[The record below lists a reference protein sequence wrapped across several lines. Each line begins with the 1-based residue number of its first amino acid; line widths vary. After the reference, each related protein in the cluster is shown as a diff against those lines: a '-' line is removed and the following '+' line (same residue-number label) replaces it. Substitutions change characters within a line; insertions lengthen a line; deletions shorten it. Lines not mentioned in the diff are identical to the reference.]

1 MKNDIDFQ
9 MHSLCILT
17 IINELCSITDDSPN
31 HWGRDRIDWE
41 KHVELKIFE
50 RRFHVL
56 YRMDYSSF
64 LHLHD
69 ILCPFLN
76 RMESKSRSMEAISN
90 VTVVACGVRYLAG
103 EKLRSLESDL
113 GISKSSAY
121 VAKDKFIDA
130 VLQCP
135 DLDIQFP
142 TTTDEL
148 SSIARGFE
156 AKATASIFQGCVGAI
171 DGFFQPTK
179 QPSVK
184 ESFGNQ
190 RAYFSGHYR
199 MYGLNVQAVVDANLK
214 FIYFGVIGPGSMND
228 NRSYKKSGLESIINN
243 LPNGFFI
250 LGDAAYTLSNNLLI
264 PFVGSNR
271 HDPAKDAYNFYL
283 SQLRIRVE
291 MSFGRLVKKWG
302 ILREPLCCSLKRNS
316 DILVACG
323 RLHNFVL
330 VYNDS
335 EPDQPCYSSPSMPS
349 GFEYLPTRVED
360 REDVD
365 DFIESSVLGASRNR
379 DIIVDFIRHEKFTR
393 PTYNLARNAGNID
406 GNDSNVLFYTVI

>member
-1 MKNDIDFQ
+1 
-9 MHSLCILT
+9 MHSLCILI
-17 IINELCSITDDSPN
+17 IINELCSITNDSPN
-31 HWGRDRIDWE
+31 HWDRYRIDWE
-41 KHVELKIFE
+41 EHVELKTFE
-50 RRFHVL
+50 RRFHIL

-64 LHLHD
+64 VRLHN

-76 RMESKSRSMEAISN
+76 RMESNSRSVEAITN
-90 VTVVACGVRYLAG
+90 VMIVACGVRYLAG
-103 EKLRSLESDL
+103 EKLRSLESDF

-135 DLDIQFP
+135 DLDIKFP
-142 TTTDEL
+142 TTTEEF
-148 SSIARGFE
+148 SSIAKGFE
-156 AKATASIFQGCVGAI
+156 SKASATIFQGCVGAI

-199 MYGLNVQAVVDANLK
+199 MYGLNVQAVVDSNLK

-228 NRSYKKSGLESIINN
+228 NRSYKKSGLESIVNN
-243 LPNGFFI
+243 LPSGSFI
-250 LGDAAYTLSNNLLI
+250 DAAYTLSNNLLI

-271 HDPAKDAYNFYL
+271 HDPAKDAYNFYP

-291 MSFGRLVKKWG
+291 MSFGRLVRKWG
-302 ILREPLCCSLKRNS
+302 ILQQTLCCSLKRNS
-316 DILVACG
+316 YILSACG

-330 VYNDS
+330 VYNDA
-335 EPDQPCYSSPSMPS
+335 EFEQPSNSSPSMPS

-406 GNDSNVLFYTVI
+406 TCCCWFVS